1 MIRKVRP
8 ADFDELLKIEAEAF
22 PKSQYDLGQFWSLH
36 QTYPNTFLVD
46 VSDLINGYIVF
57 SLDGQVISM
66 AVRSKLR
73 RRGIGTRLLQE
84 AVAYCGGKPLLLE
97 VRVSNVGAQEFYL
110 ALGFNFIGRAKG
122 YYHDGEDALL
132 MERPGTASKGSENY
146 DQGNGEENANR

>member
-22 PKSQYDLGQFWSLH
+22 PKSQYDLGQFWRLQ

-46 VSDLINGYIVF
+46 VSEFINGYIVF
-57 SLDGQVISM
+57 NPNGQVISM
-66 AVRSKLR
+66 AVKLALR
-73 RRGIGTRLLQE
+73 RKGIGTSLLQE
-84 AVAYCGGKPLLLE
+84 AIAHCVGKPLLLE

-132 MERPGTASKGSENY
+132 MERPPAPSS
-146 DQGNGEENANR
+146 R

>member
-22 PKSQYDLGQFWSLH
+22 PKSQYDLGQFWNLH
-36 QTYPNTFLVD
+36 QTYANTFLVD
-46 VSDLINGYIVF
+46 VSDFINGYIVF
-57 SLDGQVISM
+57 SLEGHLISM
-66 AVRSKLR
+66 AVRSER
-73 RRGIGTRLLQE
+73 RRMGTGTRLVQE
-84 AVAYCGGKPLLLE
+84 AIAHCGGKPLLLE

-132 MERPGTASKGSENY
+132 MERAAALSS
-146 DQGNGEENANR
+146 R